1 MTPLS
6 RTLITLLA
14 IISLTAPAKLH
25 PGRSDGE
32 EDRICRIGIPITASD
47 MIRQRF
53 LIFGDSLTQQ
63 SFEEG
68 GWGARLVSRYQ
79 RKADVTLRG
88 YSGYNT
94 RWAIQTM
101 DQIFPTA
108 PGSPKYDL
116 ATIWFGANDAAL
128 LDRCS
133 GRQHVPLAEYKQNLG
148 ALVDRLQALGA
159 QVVVITPAP
168 VDEAARSKLNQQE
181 DLPHGMETPER
192 TLQGAQQYADAAKEV
207 ASLRGLPSLDL
218 WTDLQKIPDWPSLL
232 SDGLHFTPEGNA
244 AVYDL
249 LMELIDNQLPQFRE
263 EGLLEDFPRNIDIG
277 ADNYEAVFKLHAA
290 KRLPTT

>member
-94 RWAIQTM
+94 RLQRPL
-101 DQIFPTA
+101 DPL
-108 PGSPKYDL
+108 Y
-116 ATIWFGANDAAL
+116 ANSAWPRL
-128 LDRCS
+128 LR
-133 GRQHVPLAEYKQNLG
+133 
-148 ALVDRLQALGA
+148 
-159 QVVVITPAP
+159 
-168 VDEAARSKLNQQE
+168 
-181 DLPHGMETPER
+181 
-192 TLQGAQQYADAAKEV
+192 
-207 ASLRGLPSLDL
+207 
-218 WTDLQKIPDWPSLL
+218 
-232 SDGLHFTPEGNA
+232 EGII
-244 AVYDL
+244 VT
-249 LMELIDNQLPQFRE
+249 R
-263 EGLLEDFPRNIDIG
+263 
-277 ADNYEAVFKLHAA
+277 
-290 KRLPTT
+290 